1 VALSMRGAQPIQDS
15 HAFLIL
21 PENQLAHTACL
32 RLVSTPTRGAP
43 PLITLCGPP
52 GSGKSHLARLLVRET
67 LAQAPK
73 TSVIS
78 LSANDF
84 ASQLHTASST
94 GKVRQLQER
103 LRSQT
108 ELLVFEDLHRLEGRK
123 ESQQQLAAVL
133 DDLLS
138 QKRRVLLTSRKSPG
152 GIPRLSSRIVNRCHG
167 GVLAEIEEFS
177 AASRERLVAHFADAL
192 KIPLGE
198 KLISLVAAGRGRSP
212 RDLQRLVDSL
222 RSAAQRRKTPLDE
235 PLVRDIL
242 ARSTETKPT
251 LSEITRVV
259 ARAYDAKVADLRSA
273 ARTQGLVVPR
283 QVAMFLARELIHAEY
298 KMIGDYFG
306 GRNHATVIHACDRI
320 RQLSQS
326 EAEIGVT
333 LSRIRDDLMPN

>member
-1 VALSMRGAQPIQDS
+1 MAVSIRGAQPVQDS

-32 RLVSTPTRGAP
+32 RLASPPVRGNP

-52 GSGKSHLARLLVRET
+52 GSGKSHLARLLVREC
-67 LAQAPK
+67 LARAPK
-73 TSVIS
+73 TTVVS

-84 ASQLHTASST
+84 AAQLHTASST
-94 GKVRQLQER
+94 GKIRQLQER
-103 LRSQT
+103 LRSDV

-123 ESQQQLAAVL
+123 ESQQQLAAIL

-152 GIPRLSSRIVNRCHG
+152 GIVRLSSRIVNRCHG

-177 AASRERLVAHFADAL
+177 TASRERLVSHFADGL
-192 KIPLGE
+192 KMPLPGR
-198 KLISLVAAGRGRSP
+198 LAALVAAARGRSP
-212 RDLQRLVDSL
+212 RDLLRFVESL

-235 PLVRDIL
+235 ALVRDL
-242 ARSTETKPT
+242 LSRSTETKPT

-320 RQLSQS
+320 RQLSES

-333 LSRIRDDLMPN
+333 LSRIRDDLMQD

>member
-1 VALSMRGAQPIQDS
+1 MRGPQPVQDS
-15 HAFLIL
+15 HPFLIL

-32 RLVSTPTRGAP
+32 RLVSAPARGQS
-43 PLITLCGPP
+43 PLITLIGPP
-52 GSGKSHLARLLVRET
+52 GSGKSHLARLIVQET
-67 LAQAPK
+67 LARAPK
-73 TSVIS
+73 TAVLS

-84 ASQLHTASST
+84 ASQLHAASST

-123 ESQQQLAAVL
+123 ESQQQLVAVL
-133 DDLLS
+133 DDLEA
-138 QKRRVLLTSRKSPG
+138 QKRRVLITSRKSPG

-167 GVLAEIEEFS
+167 GVLVEIEELS
-177 AASRERLVAHFADAL
+177 QGSRERLVSHFADAL
-192 KIPLGE
+192 KMPLPE
-198 KLISLVAAGRGRSP
+198 PLARLLAAGRGRSP
-212 RDLQRLVDSL
+212 RDLLRLVENV
-222 RSAAQRRKTPLDE
+222 RSAAQRRKAALDE
-235 PLVRDIL
+235 ALIRDIL
-242 ARSTETKPT
+242 SRSAEAKPT

-273 ARTQGLVVPR
+273 SRTQGLVVPR

-298 KMIGDYFG
+298 KTIGDYFG

-320 RQLSQS
+320 RQLSKS

-333 LSRIRDDLMPN
+333 LSRIRDDLMPT